1 LRGWCFAHTIDVDI
15 FTPKTTDVIDFLNS
29 KFQTGAKYS
38 TLNTTRAAISL
49 ISSYDINKDGLLSR
63 FMKGIFKQCP
73 TKPRYVTTWD
83 VSPVLDYLDKQHPIT
98 RLDLKV
104 ASQKLAT
111 LLALTTAQR
120 LQTLALI
127 NIDNIS
133 VAASNISIKITENIK
148 TSRPGFFQPDLILP
162 FFKDRPG
169 LCVASVVLDF
179 VNITKELRG
188 HNIKNLFIITKK
200 PFRAA
205 SAQTVGHWIKDTL
218 QKAGIDTSQFTAY
231 SIKHAA
237 VSTAFGGLV

>member
-1 LRGWCFAHTIDVDI
+1 
-15 FTPKTTDVIDFLNS
+15 LNS
-29 KFQTGAKYS
+29 ARQNQD
-38 TLNTTRAAISL
+38 TLQLGMYHPFWN
-49 ISSYDINKDGLLSR
+49 
-63 FMKGIFKQCP
+63 
-73 TKPRYVTTWD
+73 
-83 VSPVLDYLDKQHPIT
+83 LDKQHPIT

-148 TSRPGFFQPDLILP
+148 TSRPGSFQPDLVLP

-188 HNIKNLFIITKK
+188 HNIKNLFITTKK
-200 PFRAA
+200 PFRAT
-205 SAQTVGHWIKDTL
+205 SAQTIGHWIKDTL

-231 SIKHAA
+231 STKHAA
-237 VSTAFGGLV
+237 VSTDHKRGVDIVTIRRTAGWSPQSQVFFKFYNKPIYDPNDQFARAILQ